1 MKSSPA
7 LFTQVKHALPLAL
20 VGGLVL
26 LGTSPGGHD
35 AALAAPVFVVEESAV
50 TCFEV
55 IGPAP
60 ELREMARRTAKSDPG
75 RMSAFVVRVDASVV
89 ADIKAAFDDVS
100 DSPHEGFEQTRAG
113 SIEFASTAPDADVRS
128 GATTQVLPRYGY
140 LMFTMADGVVDHIRS
155 QRPRCGAR
163 QRFDKAPFA
172 TLPRNVRGTL
182 RGMLDQER
190 R

>member
-1 MKSSPA
+1 
-7 LFTQVKHALPLAL
+7 
-20 VGGLVL
+20 LVL
-26 LGTSPGGHD
+26 LGALPGGHHVAQ
-35 AALAAPVFVVEESAV
+35 AASEFVVEESAV

-60 ELREMARRTAKSDPG
+60 ELREMARRTAKADPG

-89 ADIKAAFDDVS
+89 ADIKATFDDVS
-100 DSPHEGFEQTRAG
+100 DSPHEGFEQTRTG
-113 SIEFASTAPDADVRS
+113 TIEFASLAPDADVRS
-128 GATTQVLPRYGY
+128 GATTQVLPRDGF
-140 LMFTMADGVVDHIRS
+140 LMFTMADGVVDHIRD

-163 QRFDKAPFA
+163 QYFDKAPFA
-172 TLPRNVRGTL
+172 TLHRNVRSTL

>member
-7 LFTQVKHALPLAL
+7 LFIRLRHTPPLGLAVGLLLAGAL
-20 VGGLVL
+20 
-26 LGTSPGGHD
+26 PGGHG
-35 AALAAPVFVVEESAV
+35 AAQAGPAFVVEESAV

-60 ELREMARRTAKSDPG
+60 ELREMARRTAKADPG
-75 RMSAFVVRVDASVV
+75 RMSAFVVRVGDNVA
-89 ADIKAAFDDVS
+89 ADIKAAFDDIS
-100 DSPHEGFEQTRAG
+100 ASPHEGFDQTRAG
-113 SIEFASTAPDADVRS
+113 GVEFASTAPEGDVRS

-155 QRPRCGAR
+155 QRPRCSAR
-163 QRFDKAPFA
+163 QRFDKAPFV
-172 TLPRNVRGTL
+172 TLHRNVRGTL